1 MECIVMEQRDF
12 MGARTVDL
20 IPLATPLAPIVG
32 DHKLLFPGGLYSSSK
47 MSFGHLVYFED
58 IFQLSHSPQR
68 THTLDPV
75 LLSLGY
81 NFLHFIFL

>member
-1 MECIVMEQRDF
+1 MEQRDF

-32 DHKLLFPGGLYSSSK
+32 DHKLLFLGGLYSSSK

-58 IFQLSHSPQR
+58 IFHLSHTMVAPHL
-68 THTLDPV
+68 TDG
-75 LLSLGY
+75 LGVATG
-81 NFLHFIFL
+81 FLHVQYPGKFLCEL

>member
-32 DHKLLFPGGLYSSSK
+32 DHKACERSFQVKGLGWHERK
-47 MSFGHLVYFED
+47 FA
-58 IFQLSHSPQR
+58 
-68 THTLDPV
+68 
-75 LLSLGY
+75 
-81 NFLHFIFL
+81 